1 MIPPGT
7 RRRQLTY
14 DSVEKSCYSVEM
26 AALNLPDPY
35 ARIDELVERGEIDAA
50 KRALSETTANPAL
63 KELVEVKI
71 ALLERELPPQLV
83 MNRLLV
89 LMRQDSKLP
98 GLQDLYREASR
109 LSYQSG
115 ASSLAHS
122 HPPPPPD
129 PGDDGTE

>member
-1 MIPPGT
+1 
-7 RRRQLTY
+7 
-14 DSVEKSCYSVEM
+14 M

-35 ARIDELVERGEIDAA
+35 ARIDQLVERGEIDAA
-50 KRALSETTANPAL
+50 KKALKEEASNPAL
-63 KELVEVKI
+63 RELLDVKI
-71 ALLERELPPQLV
+71 GLRLGELPPQLA

-98 GLQDLYREASR
+98 GAQEMYREASR

-115 ASSLAHS
+115 SSSLAHS

-129 PGDDGTE
+129 PGDQGTE

>member
-1 MIPPGT
+1 M
-7 RRRQLTY
+7 
-14 DSVEKSCYSVEM
+14 
-26 AALNLPDPY
+26 NLPDPY
-35 ARIDELVERGEIDAA
+35 GRIDQLVERGEIDAA
-50 KRALSETTANPAL
+50 RKALADANDNAAL
-63 KELVEVKI
+63 RELIEVKI
-71 ALLERELPPQLV
+71 ALREGDVPPQLV

-98 GLQDLYREASR
+98 GVQDLYREASR

-129 PGDDGTE
+129 PGDEGTE